1 MLRRAPAPPRARL
14 RVQKQLRVLLPLL
27 RAQQRRCC
35 RFLLVPFLSFGFSSA
50 PSLSR
55 FRWWRRPGEKGARA
69 ARVPRLRR
77 WRLYRGAAMAWWGT
91 DADGRPWAF
100 GAVRGRVAASQ
111 RGTREARV
119 RRARGRAVKGRA
131 RRSPQFVAERRRDGE
146 ARRRRAEQAEAAS
159 GGWGKSNR
167 GAWQVGPAC
176 HRLNERVSGGGDGLV
191 LLGRRMSSRPGP
203 CCLVNWP
210 SAN

>member
-1 MLRRAPAPPRARL
+1 MSAGSTAACTRRRWCWSSFSARRRRLLRRAPAPPRARL
-14 RVQKQLRVLLPLL
+14 RVQQQLRVLLPLL

-119 RRARGRAVKGRA
+119 RRARASGQGKGAAVSSVCRG
-131 RRSPQFVAERRRDGE
+131 AEAGWRG
-146 ARRRRAEQAEAAS
+146 AEAAS
-159 GGWGKSNR
+159 R
-167 GAWQVGPAC
+167 A
-176 HRLNERVSGGGDGLV
+176 GGGGV
-191 LLGRRMSSRPGP
+191 GRLGKKQQGRLAGGP
-203 CCLVNWP
+203 RL
-210 SAN
+210 S

>member
-1 MLRRAPAPPRARL
+1 MLGSEYSSSSGSSFLFFVLSSGGAADFFSSPSFPSASP
-14 RVQKQLRVLLPLL
+14 LLPLSL
-27 RAQQRRCC
+27 ASGGGGAQGKRGLGR
-35 RFLLVPFLSFGFSSA
+35 LGFRGCDA
-50 PSLSR
+50 GG
-55 FRWWRRPGEKGARA
+55 FIG
-69 ARVPRLRR
+69 
-77 WRLYRGAAMAWWGT
+77 GAAMAWWGT

-111 RGTREARV
+111 RGKREARV

>member
-14 RVQKQLRVLLPLL
+14 RVQQQLRVLLPLL

-50 PSLSR
+50 PSRSR

-77 WRLYRGAAMAWWGT
+77 WRLYR
-91 DADGRPWAF
+91 

>member
-1 MLRRAPAPPRARL
+1 MRANMGEEGTEEEEARL
-14 RVQKQLRVLLPLL
+14 CP
-27 RAQQRRCC
+27 
-35 RFLLVPFLSFGFSSA
+35 
-50 PSLSR
+50 
-55 FRWWRRPGEKGARA
+55 
-69 ARVPRLRR
+69 
-77 WRLYRGAAMAWWGT
+77 
-91 DADGRPWAF
+91 
-100 GAVRGRVAASQ
+100 
-111 RGTREARV
+111 REA
-119 RRARGRAVKGRA
+119 
-131 RRSPQFVAERRRDGE
+131 
-146 ARRRRAEQAEAAS
+146 